1 MSDSIFEKWNQSVD
15 PNLANEVDEVKKNGG
30 TGDYKEVP
38 HGDYTV
44 KVDKM
49 ELKESKTGK
58 PMLTVWFKILEGE
71 FKNSMIFM
79 NQVIQQAFQI
89 HKANEFLES
98 LDSGVEVKFDG
109 NYAHYN
115 GTILDISEAI
125 EGLEYLMTYDENN
138 KGYSTFE
145 IVEVYDA

>member
-1 MSDSIFEKWNQSVD
+1 MSIFEKWNQSVD
-15 PNLANEVDEVKKNGG
+15 PNLAAEVEEVKKNGG

-38 HGDYTV
+38 HGEYTV

-58 PMLTVWFKILEGE
+58 PMLSIWFKILEGE
-71 FKNSMIFM
+71 FKDSMIFM

-89 HKANEFLES
+89 HIANELLES
-98 LDSGVEVKFDG
+98 LDSGLEIKFDG
-109 NYAHYN
+109 NYEHYN
-115 GTILDISEAI
+115 NMILDVAEEI
-125 EGLEYLMTYDENN
+125 EGLEYSLEYGENN

-145 IVEVYDA
+145 ITEVYDG